1 MDIEDISLHDV
12 TENDIPLLYRWFN
25 DENTYG
31 EFDEPN
37 QVSEQQIRE
46 KFIKGG
52 FKSDD
57 RGTLIIFNGENP
69 IGFFNFLRDPI
80 DTWIMY
86 EGTVIAIENMRNR
99 GIGTIVH
106 QLGARYI
113 FNHYQ
118 TIQKIEGVTDK
129 NHLAARRC
137 AEKAGFTFEGILR
150 WRNKRKGEFC
160 DMAYYG
166 ILRSEIEGG

>member
-1 MDIEDISLHDV
+1 MKIVDVSLQKV
-12 TENDIPLLYRWFN
+12 TENDISMLYRWFN

-31 EFDEPN
+31 EFEEPSK
-37 QVSEQQIRE
+37 VSEKRIRE

-69 IGFFNFLRDPI
+69 IGFLNFLKDPF
-80 DTWIMY
+80 DTWVMY
-86 EGTVIAIENMRNR
+86 MGTVIAIENMRNR

-106 QLGARYI
+106 QIGARYI
-113 FNHYQ
+113 FNNYP
-118 TIQKIEGVTDK
+118 TVQKIEGVTDK
-129 NHLAARRC
+129 NHLAARR
-137 AEKAGFTFEGILR
+137 ALEKAGYTFEGILR
-150 WRNKRKGEFC
+150 CRNQRKGEFY

-166 ILRSEIEGG
+166 ILRSEIE